1 MNERTLHKW
10 FALCD
15 KAEDLGYPN
24 LTPTEQVWMDIR
36 SLIDSTNN
44 GGIISYFYNSGAD
57 RLNECLAALDLL
69 DATTVRAQLERIIA
83 LFPDGVPDTVIGRNE
98 VIDSW
103 DDNDESINS
112 LLEEVDNVMF
122 SQIEQ
127 LEEKLNQFL
136 IEQGLLED

>member
-15 KAEDLGYPN
+15 KAENLGYQN
-24 LTPTEQVWMDIR
+24 LTPAEQVWMDIR